1 MNVIPDSNESNPA
14 LAAPAVAIC
23 GMALRLPGGV
33 RDAEAFWNIL
43 VTQQDLRGPV
53 PPNRYNAP
61 GHNSK
66 RGKRSAIN
74 AEFGYF
80 LDEELGA
87 LDTSFFSMSRKEVE
101 RSDPQQRLL
110 LEIAREALESAGEAD
125 FRGQDI
131 GCYVGTF
138 GEDWLQLEAREQQ
151 HNGGYLLLGHGDY
164 MLANRVSYEYDL
176 KGPRYMASPVV
187 TVFLGA
193 NTNVSS

>member
-1 MNVIPDSNESNPA
+1 MSLISDSRPGTPA
-14 LAAPAVAIC
+14 SAAPAVAIC

-33 RDAEAFWNIL
+33 RDAETFWHTL
-43 VTQQDLRGPV
+43 VTKQDLRGPV
-53 PPNRYNAP
+53 PPDRYNAA
-61 GHNSK
+61 GHNGK

-80 LDEELGA
+80 LDEDLGA

-125 FRGQDI
+125 FRGKDI

-151 HNGGYLLLGHGDY
+151 HMGGYLLLGHGDY

-176 KGPRYMASPVV
+176 KGPRYVAALPLLVSH
-187 TVFLGA
+187 GA
-193 NTNVSS
+193 C